1 MVCGWWCSTSNTI
14 GGCGAPAKRSLIPA
28 AMART
33 CFFFSS
39 RRQHRMWL
47 VVTGVQTCALPIS
60 VPDGS
65 AQKETLYQIR
75 GVTEAFRPEAF
86 TLDAAQNCYTCPAGK
101 SLPYQR
107 KNVLP
112 GQTKYIY
119 QAAKQD
125 CQDCAY
131 RSQCCPKSQNG
142 RSLVRA
148 EDSPEVEAFRAKM
161 ETEAAKTLYKKRGAV
176 AEFPHLWIKEKFGMR
191 RFSVRGLQKVN
202 IEGLWLAVTFN
213 IQQWIRLCWK
223 PQRL

>member
-1 MVCGWWCSTSNTI
+1 ISASA
-14 GGCGAPAKRSLIPA
+14 GADTFRRQPTLEKHLER
-28 AMART
+28 ARQRVEELT
-33 CFFFSS
+33 GQADNEALS
-39 RRQHRMWL
+39 RRTRVAQQRAAQEKL
-47 VVTGVQTCALPIS
+47 ERLQKALEQVQEL
-60 VPDGS
+60 
-65 AQKETLYQIR
+65 QKQAKEPEKVRVSST
-75 GVTEAFRPEAF
+75 EAF

-125 CQDCAY
+125 CQACAY

-161 ETEAAKTLYKKRGAV
+161 ET
-176 AEFPHLWIKEKFGMR
+176 
-191 RFSVRGLQKVN
+191 
-202 IEGLWLAVTFN
+202 
-213 IQQWIRLCWK
+213 
-223 PQRL
+223 